1 MPDQPDVVDAFTQ
14 DHREIERLFDLL
26 VRAGDARVQRV
37 LTEQVIAELV
47 RHSVTEEQYL
57 YPAVRE
63 RVPDGDALAD
73 KQIADHAEI
82 EELLKDLEGMDDA
95 SDPRCMAAMGDISA
109 KVRSHLREEEDEVFP
124 LLREHADAEELLTMG
139 TKVER
144 AKKLAP
150 THPHPSAPDTPPL
163 NKILGPGAGL
173 VDRIRD
179 RLSGRAP

>member
-1 MPDQPDVVDAFTQ
+1 MPDRPDVVAALSR

-26 VRAGDARVQRV
+26 ERAGDARVQRV
-37 LTEQVIAELV
+37 LTDQVIAELV

-63 RVPDGDALAD
+63 HVPDGGALAD

-82 EELLKDLEGMDDA
+82 EELLKDLEVMDA
-95 SDPRCMAAMGDISA
+95 GDPRCLAAMSEISA
-109 KVRSHLREEEDEVFP
+109 KVRSHLREEEVDVFP
-124 LLREHADAEELLTMG
+124 SLRQYAGAEELLALG
-139 TKVER
+139 AKVER

-150 THPHPSAPDTPPL
+150 TRPHPSTPDTPPL
-163 NKILGPGAGL
+163 NKILGAGAGL

-179 RLSGRAP
+179 RLSGRTP